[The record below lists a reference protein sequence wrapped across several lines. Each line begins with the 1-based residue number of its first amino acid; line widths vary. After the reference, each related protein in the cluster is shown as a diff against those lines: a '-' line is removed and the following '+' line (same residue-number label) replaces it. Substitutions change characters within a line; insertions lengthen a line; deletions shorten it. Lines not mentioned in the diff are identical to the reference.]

1 MRSQA
6 NHSSQATVM
15 CKREENR
22 ESYKALYC
30 LPVAS
35 TTAGA
40 LLPQSLEDKAVA
52 PVTSKDVTQMAE
64 KGFNARGQRV
74 ILWGRKVLATISFC
88 TFKQTV
94 VRVPELS

>member
-15 CKREENR
+15 CNEKRT
-22 ESYKALYC
+22 ESPIRPCIVSWL
-30 LPVAS
+30 L
-35 TTAGA
+35 A
-40 LLPQSLEDKAVA
+40 LLQVLCCHKVGGQSLA

-64 KGFNARGQRV
+64 KGFNARGERV